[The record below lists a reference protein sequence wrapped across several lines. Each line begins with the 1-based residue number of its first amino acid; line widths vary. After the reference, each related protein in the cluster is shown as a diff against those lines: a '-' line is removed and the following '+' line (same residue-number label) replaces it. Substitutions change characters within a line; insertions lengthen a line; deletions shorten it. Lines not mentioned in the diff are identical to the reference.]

1 MRDTKSPKIEGAED
15 TMNDYASEVTAKEF
29 LRLVAGY
36 DVLLQENKG
45 GDCRDPARTR
55 RATLQYYRHRLLI
68 LDRGLTARELDVA
81 VRALYGLTAEGTAL
95 DLAIKTSSVITYRK
109 RAYERLGISSLNELF
124 RMVA

>member
-1 MRDTKSPKIEGAED
+1 
-15 TMNDYASEVTAKEF
+15 MNDYASEVAAKEF

-36 DVLLQENKG
+36 DALLKG
-45 GDCRDPARTR
+45 ERGEACSDPAKTR
-55 RATLQYYRHRLLI
+55 IVNLQYYRRRLLL
-68 LDRGLTARELDVA
+68 LDRGLTARELDVV

-95 DLAIKTSSVITYRK
+95 DLDIKTSSVITYRK